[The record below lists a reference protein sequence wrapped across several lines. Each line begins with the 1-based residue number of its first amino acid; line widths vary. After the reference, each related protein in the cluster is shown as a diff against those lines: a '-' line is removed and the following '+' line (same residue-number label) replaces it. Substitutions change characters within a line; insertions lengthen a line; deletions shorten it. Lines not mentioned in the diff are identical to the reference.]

1 MNYLGSKSHCK
12 HGRQHNKV
20 QLDFILSKLELEYTF
35 LDTKRVL
42 CRRSIDRLGSKN
54 TKYTGIQGKP
64 TRSLSDLKKKKR
76 LKPTAYICILESSYR
91 IASRDQTLSNLLN
104 KDALF
109 AYSAI
114 NVARYSTSLIVSSPV
129 GRIHFSGS
137 KCPN

>member
-64 TRSLSDLKKKKR
+64 TRSLSDLKKKKTTKTYSIYMHPR
-76 LKPTAYICILESSYR
+76 IFLQDCKPGLNSKQFIKQRRTFRIFSYKCCKVF
-91 IASRDQTLSNLLN
+91 D
-104 KDALF
+104 KFDCLF
-109 AYSAI
+109 ASW
-114 NVARYSTSLIVSSPV
+114 
-129 GRIHFSGS
+129 
-137 KCPN
+137 PNPLLG